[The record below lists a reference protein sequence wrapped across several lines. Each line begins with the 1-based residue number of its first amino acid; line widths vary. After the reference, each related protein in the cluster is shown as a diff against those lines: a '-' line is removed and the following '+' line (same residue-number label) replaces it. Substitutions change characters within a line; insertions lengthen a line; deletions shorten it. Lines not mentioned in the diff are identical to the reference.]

1 MGLRKCIVLDCGS
14 IEKRVEDRGVT
25 FHRFPAKPEVSAKWV
40 ENCRLQDPTK
50 ATKSYVCSRHFCRSD
65 FQDVK
70 SNQRKYILKQGTLPT
85 IFKWDSATTDG
96 PKDIKTEEKIEID
109 EKPDPIEDDNVKT
122 VEPVPGTSNVAKETT
137 EIDKDTKTTNTTTTA
152 NKKKKNNNNSR
163 KRAGSIL
170 IPNEEKPKK
179 TSKRLSAAK
188 LGTTAT
194 IITTTTPTVI
204 SDVAVTVIKPEI
216 PATPDRTKSKN
227 LEGPPPVGTPK
238 KKNTIINFL
247 PGSTIEAQ
255 SFDQKWITVKVIEV
269 DIDEREVL
277 VRFEK
282 NCNINDEWISMDSS
296 RLRPAQPLITFEV
309 GEKVL
314 ARWNDCRK
322 FPATINRV
330 LDHDSY
336 DVLFDDGYPKIVRGV
351 HINKLSP
358 KQGQQKGPT
367 SSPSV
372 VSLAVSNPLLLN
384 PPSLIP
390 EYIKDMKEYPVAPL
404 EGEWCCAWID
414 DIPVGKESQF
424 DGPHGK
430 IPSILVPDW
439 RVKEGWQKHIYLRQ
453 NGKWDV
459 LFVSPAGKKLRFKN
473 ETKNFLQQIGEIF
486 DPEMFDFSLHKKRS
500 KALGI
505 YIFSDRLKQAQMT
518 SPSYETKQ
526 EPGVEGTNSQLS
538 SNPFATLGAL
548 PYVQPNL
555 VLTPPAQSEISVGSL
570 KVKVV
575 NGVYLCP
582 QETCDKSFRKENHL
596 QLHIK
601 HYHVDLAKLMGE
613 CPNMSDLAYLRTTSD
628 EVEVTI
634 VKPQRRSQIVKQM
647 RIKDEANDGASLGM
661 ELEVNSADRFAAQ
674 KSPILEEALKA
685 PLVTSNMNEDEIM
698 ESDTDVKAK
707 QFKVK
712 KDKLPIGDGVLME
725 MDAER
730 LITSH
735 AVSKIGLM
743 KSQQNKKAMHKGG
756 RKPSKLRFHPKSQK
770 KPLSKKRRLA
780 GLLENGASSVDGI
793 IPYHEGPY
801 FHKTVTTNSVTGTTS
816 TSYVDEHGETI
827 KIVRMKKEEIIN
839 CLCGFYEEDG
849 LMIQCELC
857 LCWQHGICNAIE
869 KPHQVPENY
878 VCYICKNPYR
888 VRQSQRYIHDQ
899 DWLYDGKLP
908 VANYHIPNP
917 NQVARFDNLKQCHTL
932 IGNLF
937 ELKRFMNSLNVKIN
951 IAERRGHPK
960 MYLWS
965 KKWESSPPRII
976 GDGASSSNAKE
987 DIKKEINFGNDGED
1001 EKKDFR
1007 MLPIIPEPAEA
1018 AIEPAKCQQILL
1030 DHIQNQQQAVKSRL
1044 ETIDDEITELEQS
1057 SVNNKTGIMPED
1069 DSKMKQ
1075 TIYMLLNDLLKMR
1088 EVASIHK

>member
-1 MGLRKCIVLDCGS
+1 
-14 IEKRVEDRGVT
+14 
-25 FHRFPAKPEVSAKWV
+25 
-40 ENCRLQDPTK
+40 
-50 ATKSYVCSRHFCRSD
+50 
-65 FQDVK
+65 
-70 SNQRKYILKQGTLPT
+70 
-85 IFKWDSATTDG
+85 
-96 PKDIKTEEKIEID
+96 
-109 EKPDPIEDDNVKT
+109 
-122 VEPVPGTSNVAKETT
+122 
-137 EIDKDTKTTNTTTTA
+137 
-152 NKKKKNNNNSR
+152 
-163 KRAGSIL
+163 
-170 IPNEEKPKK
+170 
-179 TSKRLSAAK
+179 
-188 LGTTAT
+188 
-194 IITTTTPTVI
+194 
-204 SDVAVTVIKPEI
+204 
-216 PATPDRTKSKN
+216 
-227 LEGPPPVGTPK
+227 
-238 KKNTIINFL
+238 
-247 PGSTIEAQ
+247 
-255 SFDQKWITVKVIEV
+255 
-269 DIDEREVL
+269 
-277 VRFEK
+277 
-282 NCNINDEWISMDSS
+282 
-296 RLRPAQPLITFEV
+296 
-309 GEKVL
+309 
-314 ARWNDCRK
+314 
-322 FPATINRV
+322 
-330 LDHDSY
+330 
-336 DVLFDDGYPKIVRGV
+336 
-351 HINKLSP
+351 
-358 KQGQQKGPT
+358 
-367 SSPSV
+367 
-372 VSLAVSNPLLLN
+372 
-384 PPSLIP
+384 
-390 EYIKDMKEYPVAPL
+390 MKEYPVAPL

-518 SPSYETKQ
+518 SPSYEIKQ
-526 EPGVEGTNSQLS
+526 EPGVEGTNQQLS

-628 EVEVTI
+628 EVEVSLI
-634 VKPQRRSQIVKQM
+634 KPQRKSQIVKQM
-647 RIKDEANDGASLGM
+647 RIKDEAIDGSSGADVIK
-661 ELEVNSADRFAAQ
+661 LEINSADGKFAAQ

-685 PLVTSNMNEDEIM
+685 PLVTSNMNEDELM
-698 ESDTDVKAK
+698 ESDTDRK
-707 QFKVK
+707 QLKVK
-712 KDKLPIGDGVLME
+712 KEKMPIGEGALME

-743 KSQQNKKAMHKGG
+743 KNPQNKKAMHKGG

-801 FHKTVTTNSVTGTTS
+801 FHKTVTTNSATGTTS

-857 LCWQHGICNAIE
+857 LCWQHGICNGIE
-869 KPHQVPENY
+869 KPHQVAENY

-888 VRQSQRYIHDQ
+888 VRQSQKYIHDQ

-917 NQVARFDNLKQCHTL
+917 NQAARFDNLKTCHTL

-965 KKWESSPPRII
+965 KKWESSPPR
-976 GDGASSSNAKE
+976 DATSSDAKE
-987 DIKKEINFGNDGED
+987 DIKKEINFGED
-1001 EKKDFR
+1001 DKKDFR

-1030 DHIQNQQQAVKSRL
+1030 DHIQNQQKAVKSRL
-1044 ETIDDEITELEQS
+1044 ETIDDEITGKSTLQ
-1057 SVNNKTGIMPED
+1057 D
-1069 DSKMKQ
+1069 
-1075 TIYMLLNDLLKMR
+1075 
-1088 EVASIHK
+1088 ASWMFQLTYLFLF